1 MIAESTFAAT
11 TPISL
16 FDSSTTFLGTFIFDE
31 LANIGQ
37 KITNTFKILAK
48 KQNVKLTEYDYKKLE
63 IAVLKLK
70 HATDDM
76 LFANDGRALQLSMDD
91 AIINIL
97 GAEELMRHMAQSYNF
112 EKYSFI
118 LQEIGIPAEI
128 IKMIDQKRREY
139 TIKNRH
145 DPYAQTRKWFRR
157 IAIRF
162 RMFVTCVSCGFVNEV
177 RDMSLI
183 ESQVPADE
191 VFNP

>member
-1 MIAESTFAAT
+1 MTTFSVAVAT
-11 TPISL
+11 TPISE
-16 FDSSTTFLGTFIFDE
+16 FNYSTTFLGTFMFDQW
-31 LANIGQ
+31 ANLCQ
-37 KITNTFKILAK
+37 KMMNTFKILGK
-48 KQNVKLTEYDYKKLE
+48 KPNVKLTQYDYKHME
-63 IAVLKLK
+63 IALLKIK
-70 HATDDM
+70 SSTDDM
-76 LFANDGRALQLSMDD
+76 LFANDDRALQLSMDD

-97 GAEELMRHMAQSYNF
+97 GAEELMRHMAQTYNW
-112 EKYSFI
+112 EKDVFRM
-118 LQEIGIPAEI
+118 QEIGIPQVVI
-128 IKMIDQKRREY
+128 DMIDQKRREY

-162 RMFVTCVSCGFVNEV
+162 RMYVTCISCGFVNEV